1 MIKQA
6 LNLKVEPRQIKRL
19 DDLARQH
26 GLNRSE
32 LMRLVLD
39 NIQIV
44 ERPVLGA
51 QVVAPTVTINPGRW
65 GKKEMRA

>member
-6 LNLKVEPRQIKRL
+6 LNLKVEPRQIQRL
-19 DDLARQH
+19 DQLARQH

-39 NIQIV
+39 NIQVI

-51 QVVAPTVTINPGRW
+51 QVVAPGVVINPGAW
-65 GKKEMRA
+65 GRKEMRA